1 MVAKFS
7 HAACIRVAAI
17 FLAVLATSALFAAES
32 KVLNIGWTGGS
43 AWTALPDRIAA
54 ERGFFEKEG
63 LRVRY
68 IQFQGTNL
76 MLSALMANELDY
88 VTILPFI
95 AGAATRGL
103 PVKIV
108 GVTTKASGYAII
120 SRPDIDGVKALKGKR
135 IAINTFGSSADFA
148 IYQLLSRQPRCAL
161 CRAGRRFGRCDRR
174 QQPIRISR
182 RAARFQDALIGQG
195 DGGIRPHTDR
205 RSEHDPAQ
213 NRQRAG

>member
-1 MVAKFS
+1 VNPRFF
-7 HAACIRVAAI
+7 IRYVAA
-17 FLAVLATSALFAAES
+17 FLFSAAALAPVNAAEL
-32 KVLNIGWTGGS
+32 KAINIGWTGGS
-43 AWTALPDRIAA
+43 AWTALPDRIAS

-108 GVTTKASGYAII
+108 GSTTKSSGYAII
-120 SRPDIDGVKALKGKR
+120 SRPEIDSIKALKANGSQSTHS
-135 IAINTFGSSADFA
+135 AAPPTLPFINCSAA
-148 IYQLLSRQPRCAL
+148 MVS
-161 CRAGRRFGRCDRR
+161 
-174 QQPIRISR
+174 IRT
-182 RAARFQDALIGQG
+182 Q
-195 DGGIRPHTDR
+195 T
-205 RSEHDPAQ
+205 
-213 NRQRAG
+213 